1 MVALVPQIFLLS
13 SRPIDPSVEK
23 DDGDGACNF
32 PSASR
37 PENPPELVCWSIDPG
52 QDASLAKSCKPGFP
66 FLVKKD
72 VRSAPEEDEEI
83 DELLDEIGSI
93 SLSKSR
99 LKGELDLKEL
109 ASEEKTAEDDE
120 FDENDPPLDVLSNW
134 GI

>member
-1 MVALVPQIFLLS
+1 M
-13 SRPIDPSVEK
+13 
-23 DDGDGACNF
+23 
-32 PSASR
+32 
-37 PENPPELVCWSIDPG
+37 
-52 QDASLAKSCKPGFP
+52 
-66 FLVKKD
+66 KKD

>member
-1 MVALVPQIFLLS
+1 M
-13 SRPIDPSVEK
+13 K
-23 DDGDGACNF
+23 N
-32 PSASR
+32 
-37 PENPPELVCWSIDPG
+37 
-52 QDASLAKSCKPGFP
+52 
-66 FLVKKD
+66 D

>member
-1 MVALVPQIFLLS
+1 M
-13 SRPIDPSVEK
+13 
-23 DDGDGACNF
+23 
-32 PSASR
+32 
-37 PENPPELVCWSIDPG
+37 
-52 QDASLAKSCKPGFP
+52 
-66 FLVKKD
+66 KKD

-120 FDENDPPLDVLSNW
+120 FDENDPPLDVLSNC